1 MTVVLPSRCSSA
13 PEAPWLQCRP
23 VRGAAELAAHHAIR
37 RAVFVTEQALFTDDR
52 DDRDDDP
59 ATVHLL
65 GFVSGRPAGAVRLYP
80 LGRDPLGRDP
90 LGRDPLGRGTWKGD
104 RLAVLPAHRRSGIG
118 GPLVGLAV
126 SSAGQR
132 GGSHMVASV
141 QAVNTAFFVSLGWAP
156 VGGPFD
162 LLGLPHQQMTI
173 PLDLSRA
180 GA

>member
-65 GFVSGRPAGAVRLYP
+65 GFVSGRPAGAVRLY
-80 LGRDPLGRDP
+80 P